1 MTEEEVGMFNMKLLL
16 INLLVLCCSFQVTTA
31 IAQTNPEDLKASVH
45 TIVNREGYRSYQDT
59 ATLNAVGAWIFD
71 QFSQYSSDV
80 FYQGYHVNDVVYNNV
95 VARIGDTT
103 LPTIVIGAHYDSY
116 SDLPGA
122 DDNASG
128 VAGMIETMRQLQNY
142 TGNFCLEFVAFTL
155 EEPPFFSTIGM
166 GSYQHAKRLHASKRN
181 VYGMISIEMIGYF
194 SDVEGSQEYPIGMM
208 KWFYGKKADFIL
220 CTKKMVSGQFSR
232 RITKNMLKNKHLKT
246 NKINAPKFIRG
257 IDFSDHRN
265 YWAFGYDAFMLTD
278 TSFYRNANYHHAT
291 DTPETLDY
299 VRMAKVV
306 DELVAAIN
314 AL

>member
-1 MTEEEVGMFNMKLLL
+1 MKLLL
-16 INLLVLCCSFQVTTA
+16 INLLISYCSFHFFKVQ
-31 IAQTNPEDLKASVH
+31 AQTNPQDLKANLM
-45 TIVNREGYRSYQDT
+45 TMVNRDGYRSYEDT
-59 ATLNAVGAWIFD
+59 ATLNAVGAWIFE
-71 QFSQYSSDV
+71 QFSAYSNNV
-80 FYQGYHVNDVVYNNV
+80 FYEGYYINDVLYRNV

-103 LPTIVIGAHYDSY
+103 KPSIIIGAHYDSY

-128 VAGMIETMRQLQNY
+128 VVGMIETLKQLKGY
-142 TGNFCLEFVAFTL
+142 KGNFCIEFVAFTL
-155 EEPPFFSTIGM
+155 EEPPFFSTEGM
-166 GSYQHAKRLHASKRN
+166 GSYQHAKRLHDKKRE
-181 VYGMISIEMIGYF
+181 VYGMISIEMIGFF
-194 SDVEGSQEYPIGMM
+194 SDEIDSQQYPIGIM
-208 KWFYGKKADFIL
+208 KWFYGKKGDFIL
-220 CTKKMVSGQFSR
+220 CTKKMVNGQFTR
-232 RITKNMLKNKHLKT
+232 RVTKNMIKNDHFKT
-246 NKINAPKFIRG
+246 HKINAPKSIRG

-306 DELVAAIN
+306 DELVIAIN